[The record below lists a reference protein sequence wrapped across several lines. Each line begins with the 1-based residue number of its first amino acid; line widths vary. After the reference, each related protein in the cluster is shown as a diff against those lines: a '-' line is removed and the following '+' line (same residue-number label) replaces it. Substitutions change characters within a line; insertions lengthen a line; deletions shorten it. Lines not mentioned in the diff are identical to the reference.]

1 MGDTMAD
8 NSYMWEGLTTGI
20 GDAMTQILAERNRRR
35 DLENQRAYNEQQ
47 YQTRRGELRQDR
59 EDERLAA
66 ETRGKLAI
74 KEGMG
79 AVGKLTAPVEMA
91 GAYNRDTQQPMAG
104 AANLQ
109 FPVTRQ
115 EMQSRMPGIT
125 EDLSPDAFNVFNQ
138 ARAGIKTDREWTLEG
153 MEADLKWEEDKARIL
168 HTQAE
173 TKALGQPKPGTN
185 TGVADIDPSDYTTE
199 SWAKYRES
207 HNLADLVRY
216 NKPGSRG
223 LSDEI
228 SVVNMEMQVDTL
240 QEQMDVLNAIPI
252 KKQTPADRAK
262 MNRLISNRDKAQGF
276 LDRLRAGGA
285 SGGEPGGPGGE
296 TLNELPEGAEF
307 QFEKDGVKYYS
318 DPDDPES
325 LLEVRE

>member
-1 MGDTMAD
+1 
-8 NSYMWEGLTTGI
+8 
-20 GDAMTQILAERNRRR
+20 
-35 DLENQRAYNEQQ
+35 
-47 YQTRRGELRQDR
+47 
-59 EDERLAA
+59 
-66 ETRGKLAI
+66 
-74 KEGMG
+74 MG

-153 MEADLKWEEDKARIL
+153 MEADLKREGDEARVL

-296 TLNELPEGAEF
+296 LLNELPEGAEF